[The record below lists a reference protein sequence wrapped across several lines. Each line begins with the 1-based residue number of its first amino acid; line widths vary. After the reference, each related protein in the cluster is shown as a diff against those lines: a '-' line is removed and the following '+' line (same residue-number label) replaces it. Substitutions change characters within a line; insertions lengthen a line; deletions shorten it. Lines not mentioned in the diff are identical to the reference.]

1 MKTTLRVTGA
11 ALIAAGLM
19 WMAPAAN
26 AAPASKAPGIH
37 QSDATDVSAQ
47 RRYRRVYRAYP
58 RYRYY
63 PRYYGYAPY
72 YNPYYRPYYGPG
84 VYFGA
89 PGFRFGF
96 GF

>member
-1 MKTTLRVTGA
+1 MV
-11 ALIAAGLM
+11 AAGLI
-19 WMAPAAN
+19 WIAPAAN
-26 AAPASKAPGIH
+26 AAPVSKAPGI
-37 QSDATDVSAQ
+37 QSHLSGSIDVSAQ

-63 PRYYGYAPY
+63 PRYYGYRPY
-72 YNPYYRPYYGPG
+72 SYGYPGYYPYYRPYYGPG
-84 VYFGA
+84 IYFGA